1 MMQDM
6 DTHIIITMQDM
17 YTHTIITI
25 TSPLFSG
32 VTSVEILELPQRNR
46 PSTTSQRA
54 RTLTCPSQLSLVEV
68 EVAPRINI
76 KIVPP
81 QNPVPP
87 PRVMSTNTL
96 RTPH

>member
-1 MMQDM
+1 M
-6 DTHIIITMQDM
+6 DTHTIITMQDM
-17 YTHTIITI
+17 DTLTIITI

-68 EVAPRINI
+68 EVEVAPRINI
-76 KIVPP
+76 KRVPQ

-96 RTPH
+96 RTPQ